1 MAGGTPEL
9 LPRSE
14 TGRSIVRWGLVAWA
28 VVGIGLVVVGAYI
41 ALRPLRWVIV
51 ALGIGAIVT
60 LLLEPGVRALEHRR
74 VPRYAAAPVLVLAVL
89 VPLLGGLWFLGT
101 IVVEEAGQLVED
113 APELATRVERFL
125 DDMSRQIDDAG
136 LGEAADPDAWSS
148 RAEDVVGRLGESAL
162 GIATTAG
169 ALVAATVLGVVIAL
183 YALLT
188 LPKLRENVRSMAPDH
203 RQDDVLEGLRI
214 VGDSFGAFLRGQLVV
229 AVIVGVVSG
238 VGLWVLDVPSPVL
251 LGVIVGVLDLV
262 PFFGPVVGTALGMA
276 LAFAA
281 GGIWLA
287 LAVLVLFIVIQQ
299 LEGAVLSPLVLG
311 KTVHLPALTVLVAV
325 AAGAALAGVIGM
337 ILAVPTIAAIRG
349 LWQRFGTSGSPA

>member
-1 MAGGTPEL
+1 M
-9 LPRSE
+9 
-14 TGRSIVRWGLVAWA
+14 RWGLVAWA

-60 LLLEPGVRALEHRR
+60 LLLEPGVRALERRR
-74 VPRYAAAPVLVLAVL
+74 VPRYAAAPVLLLTVL
-89 VPLLGGLWFLGT
+89 VPVLGGLWFLGT
-101 IVVEEAGQLVED
+101 IVVDEAGQLVED

-136 LGEAADPDAWSS
+136 LGDAADPDAWRN
-148 RAEDVVGRLGESAL
+148 RAEEAVGRLGESAL

-169 ALVAATVLGVVIAL
+169 ALVAAIALSIVIAL

-203 RQDDVLEGLRI
+203 RQDDVIEGLRI

-276 LAFAA
+276 LAFAT

-349 LWQRFGTSGSPA
+349 LWQRFGTPGSRA